1 MPIMKKPDLE
11 NIVALREGKYLLVR
25 DYKSLELH
33 LDIEK
38 MEIQKRRIANTDYS
52 YEDIVPL
59 KLYPLLKR
67 RIKKAYLL
75 CFYPDIYGVDK
86 LSLGKFCINWK
97 DADTEDSIL
106 MISINEYKNALEWV
120 KDGSFYS
127 VLDLKEELN
136 NPVVHV
142 VSDIGER
149 RRNYLIQKKKRRI
162 NKIKKFRKKHFIVR
176 FFLVLFGKI

>member
-1 MPIMKKPDLE
+1 MFLQ
-11 NIVALREGKYLLVR
+11 
-25 DYKSLELH
+25 S
-33 LDIEK
+33 
-38 MEIQKRRIANTDYS
+38 QRRKHFG
-52 YEDIVPL
+52 EE
-59 KLYPLLKR
+59 KR

-75 CFYPDIYGVDK
+75 CFYPDDYGVDK
-86 LSLGKFCINWK
+86 LFLGKFCINWK
-97 DADTEDSIL
+97 DLDTEDSIL
-106 MISINEYKNALEWV
+106 MINLSDHKNALEWIR
-120 KDGSFYS
+120 DGYFYS

-149 RRNYLIQKKKRRI
+149 RRNYLIQKRIRRM